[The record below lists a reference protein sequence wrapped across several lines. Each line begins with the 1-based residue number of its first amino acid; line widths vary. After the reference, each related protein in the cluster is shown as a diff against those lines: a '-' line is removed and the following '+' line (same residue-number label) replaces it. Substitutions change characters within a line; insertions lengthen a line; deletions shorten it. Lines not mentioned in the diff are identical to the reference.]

1 MPAPRTRMNPDA
13 MAAAHDEARSRAAQM
28 LAPEGVDPNEG
39 GEDVSAGQEI
49 PPEGAGDLTG
59 QEPANPAP
67 SLESLVD
74 LKHGYQPGA
83 EEEAPNGGALM
94 AMVQQMLQEQGQN

>member
-13 MAAAHDEARSRAAQM
+13 MAAAHDEARQRAAQM
-28 LAPEGVDPNEG
+28 LSPEGVDPNEG
-39 GEDVSAGQEI
+39 GADVSAGQEI

-59 QEPANPAP
+59 QEPYSAAP

-74 LKHGYQPGA
+74 LKHGMAPQQ
-83 EEEAPNGGALM
+83 EEEQPNGGALM
-94 AMVQQMLQEQGQN
+94 AMVQRMLQEQGQN